1 VGAIKTLVSM
11 FCALFLGAGY
21 GVFARWL
28 IKDPSHHPDSAIT
41 YTFFG
46 VSLAYLFLVPYA
58 LGVLTAALYPK
69 TIRSTAV
76 RWVFWLLMPCVSV
89 GLMIIVVMALAWEGA
104 ICIVMAS
111 PIALSMGIAGG
122 LTVAIFE
129 SIRRRPMPQAAIA
142 SCLVL
147 PFAFG
152 PAEARVPPVDDLRL
166 VTTTVDIA
174 APPDV
179 VWRNVVRVP
188 MIADDEQRTGLFQRM
203 GIPKP
208 LEATITGDGVGALR
222 EARFAHGIAF
232 RERVTEWQPQRQ
244 LGFTISADTET
255 IPPDVLDVH
264 VRVGGPYFDVV
275 FGRFTLEP
283 HGRGTRLHLES
294 RHHLRTH
301 LNFYAHLWTDAVMR
315 DIQTNICQ
323 VIRRRA
329 EGEVTP

>member
-1 VGAIKTLVSM
+1 MDAVKTFASM
-11 FCALFLGAGY
+11 LSAVFLGAGY

-69 TIRSTAV
+69 AIRSVAL

-89 GLMIIVVMALAWEGA
+89 GLMIVVVMALAWEGA

-111 PIALSMGIAGG
+111 PIALAMGVTGG
-122 LTVAIFE
+122 LTVAVVE
-129 SIRRRPMPQAAIA
+129 TLRHRPIPRAAVA

-152 PAEARVPPVDDLRL
+152 PAEARLPPVDDVRT
-166 VTTTVDIA
+166 VTTTIDIA
-174 APPDV
+174 ASPEI

-188 MIADDEQRTGLFQRM
+188 MIGEDEQTTGLFQRM

-208 LEATITGDGVGALR
+208 LEATITGHGVGALR

-232 RERVTEWQPQRQ
+232 RERVTEWEPERQ

-255 IPPDVLDVH
+255 ITPDVLDVH

-275 FGRFTLEP
+275 YGRFTLEP
-283 HGRGTRLHLES
+283 YGSGTRLRLLS
-294 RHHLRTH
+294 QHHLRTH

-329 EGEVTP
+329 EAGVTP